1 MSRIGKKIIEIP
13 TNVTVEYTNATN
25 KITAK
30 GSLGYLELVIPSF
43 LTLEINENKINVLVE
58 NENDKKQR
66 SSWGTYRS
74 LIDNLLIGVSKGY
87 SREMELNGV
96 GFKMELQGQNL
107 TLYIGFSHTV
117 NIVTPD
123 SIKLAINKNII
134 SGESID
140 KQALGDFFMKI
151 HNMKPCDV
159 YKQKGFKIPN
169 RYYRKKVGKKAK

>member
-13 TNVTVEYTNATN
+13 DNVTVEYD
-25 KITAK
+25 KISNNITVK
-30 GSLGYLELVIPSF
+30 GPLGLLKLAIPFF
-43 LTLEINENKINVLVE
+43 LSLEINDNKLSVLVE
-58 NENDKKQR
+58 NYDDKKQR

-74 LIDNLLIGVSKGY
+74 LIDNLIVGVSKGY

-117 NIVTPD
+117 KIVTPD
-123 SIKLAINKNII
+123 TIKLSLNKNII

>member
-13 TNVTVEYTNATN
+13 TNVVINYD
-25 KITAK
+25 ITKNIIIAK
-30 GSLGYLELVIPSF
+30 GLLGSLELTIPSF
-43 LTLEINENKINVLVE
+43 LSLDISDDKVIVKVE
-58 NENDKKQR
+58 NETDKKQR

-74 LIDNLLIGVSKGY
+74 LIDNLIIGVSKGY
-87 SREMELNGV
+87 TREMELNGV

-117 NIVTPD
+117 QIVTPD
-123 SIKLAINKNII
+123 SIKLAINKNVI

-140 KQALGDFFMKI
+140 KQILGDFFMKI

>member
-13 TNVTVEYTNATN
+13 ANVTVNYDKNLN
-25 KITAK
+25 KVSVN
-30 GSLGYLELVIPSF
+30 GNLGLLDLTLPSF
-43 LTLEINENKINVLVE
+43 CSLSINDNVLSITVKD
-58 NENDKKQR
+58 ENDKKQR

-74 LIDNLLIGVSKGY
+74 LIDNLVIGVSKGFT
-87 SREMELNGV
+87 REMELNGV

-117 NIVTPD
+117 KITTPD
-123 SIKLAINKNII
+123 PIKLTLNKNII

-140 KQALGDFFMKI
+140 KQMLGDFFMKI

>member
-1 MSRIGKKIIEIP
+1 MSRIGKKIVEIP
-13 TNVTVEYTNATN
+13 PNTKVNYNNLTNTITV
-25 KITAK
+25 I
-30 GSLGYLELVIPSF
+30 GSLGTLSLIIPLF
-43 LTLEINENKINVLVE
+43 LKVEITDVNLAVCVD

-74 LIDNLLIGVSKGY
+74 LINNLLIGVSKGY
-87 SREMELNGV
+87 TREMELNGV
-96 GFKMELQGQNL
+96 GFKMELQGQSL

-117 NIVTPD
+117 NITTPET
-123 SIKLAINKNII
+123 IKLSLNKNII

>member
-13 TNVTVEYTNATN
+13 ANVIVSYDDALN
-25 KITAK
+25 KVNVR
-30 GSLGYLELVIPSF
+30 GRLGILDLLIPPFCSVS
-43 LTLEINENKINVLVE
+43 INDNILSIGVE

-66 SSWGTYRS
+66 SSWGTYRT
-74 LIDNLLIGVSKGY
+74 LIDNLIIGVSKGFT
-87 SREMELNGV
+87 REMELNGV

-117 NIVTPD
+117 KIVTPD
-123 SIKLAINKNII
+123 TVKLVLNKNII

-140 KQALGDFFMKI
+140 KQVLGDFFMKI